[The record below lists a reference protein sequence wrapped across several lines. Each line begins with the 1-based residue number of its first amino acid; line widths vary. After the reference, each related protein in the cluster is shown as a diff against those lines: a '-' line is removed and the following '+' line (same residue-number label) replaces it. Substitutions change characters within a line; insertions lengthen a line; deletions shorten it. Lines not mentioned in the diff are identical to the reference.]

1 MTSIYDGPARRK
13 FQRKSSMREDEP
25 FAGIGGKRLVEW
37 KLGDRNRS
45 CLSSDFGYSL
55 CTHITIDDE

>member
-25 FAGIGGKRLVEW
+25 FGIGGKRLVEW